1 MILKRF
7 FCIRPMLHPF
17 YISMC
22 GLLILSLI
30 NTSAWC
36 AIEAQQSSSSENLTL
51 SENTSN
57 NEEESIIDADDAQQE
72 NKIAPEEVAK
82 IWDELE
88 QKIPSLFNGELEEKT
103 NTILQKIETQLT
115 PDFFDTI
122 INHENYR
129 KRDQLADNNKALLSY
144 NPLNSFMDELKL
156 DLTKGVAKRFGLVAL
171 NMAADHML
179 YNKILEQWVPFL
191 TNQCIQQKDVLI
203 TYMYT
208 ANNFFFNYKAHGNI
222 MNEVSQ
228 LLFTQSPKNIAWQF
242 AQKLRV
248 PLVQNMIIG
257 QVIDEVRDYYM
268 LNHAAHTEEAV
279 SGFVASLIN
288 KKQSNTYA
296 SPNNT
301 YSLYNHMMNK
311 SFFNFAISS
320 LCKGIEE
327 QTGMLDN
334 DEHKNLLTPSWIT
347 TPLYS
352 RINRIITSC
361 IVFYLSI
368 QSFYQAIAVGTFLE
382 HGNQLLFLLELDDPE
397 VQKKEL
403 QLFFT
408 TIYQQYFSFWR
419 IQKGSSFTSISTTI
433 KTLLSMKK
441 LGSYLYNWYQAH
453 RNISNSNN
461 KA

>member
-17 YISMC
+17 YFSMC
-22 GLLILSLI
+22 SLLMLFLI
-30 NTSAWC
+30 STSAWC
-36 AIEAQQSSSSENLTL
+36 TIEAQQSDSFEENLTL
-51 SENTSN
+51 SENDSN
-57 NEEESIIDADDAQQE
+57 NEEESIIDADNAQQE
-72 NKIAPEEVAK
+72 NKIAPEEIEK
-82 IWDELE
+82 IWNELE
-88 QKIPSLFNGELEEKT
+88 QKVPSLFNGKLEEET
-103 NTILQKIETQLT
+103 NTILQKIEAQLT

-122 INHENYR
+122 INHEDYR
-129 KRDQLADNNKALLSY
+129 KRDQIADNNKPLFSK
-144 NPLNSFMDELKL
+144 NPLNSFFDELKL
-156 DLTKGVAKRFGLVAL
+156 DLTKGVVKRFGLVAL
-171 NMAADHML
+171 NMAADRML
-179 YNKILEQWVPFL
+179 YNKILGQWIPFL

-208 ANNFFFNYKAHGNI
+208 ANNFFFNYKAHNSI
-222 MNEVSQ
+222 INEVSQ
-228 LLFTQSPKNIAWQF
+228 LLFTQSPKNIAWQL

-257 QVIDEVRDYYM
+257 QVIDEFRDYHM

-279 SGFVASLIN
+279 SGFAASLMN
-288 KKQSNTYA
+288 KKQYPA
-296 SPNNT
+296 NNT

-311 SFFNFAISS
+311 SLFNFAISS
-320 LCKGIEE
+320 LCKEIEN

-334 DEHKNLLTPSWIT
+334 DEHKNFLTPAWIT
-347 TPLYS
+347 TTLYS

-368 QSFYQAIAVGTFLE
+368 KNFYQAIATGAFLE
-382 HGNQLLFLLELDDPE
+382 NGNQLLFLLELDDPE

-408 TIYQQYFSFWR
+408 TIYQQHFSFWR
-419 IQKGSSFTSISTTI
+419 MQKGSSFTSTSTLI
-433 KTLLSMKK
+433 KALLSMKK
-441 LGSYLYNWYQAH
+441 LGSYLYNMYKAH